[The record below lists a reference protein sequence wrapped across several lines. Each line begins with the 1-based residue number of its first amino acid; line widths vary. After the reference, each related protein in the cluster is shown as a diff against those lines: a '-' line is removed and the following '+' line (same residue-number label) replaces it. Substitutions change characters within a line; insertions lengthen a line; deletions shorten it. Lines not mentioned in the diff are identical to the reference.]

1 MDMTSCVARRTRSRT
16 ESYLNSILNKSKGI
30 SGEEEDQSLG
40 CVNSRTEKKRVNMR
54 DACSPSPRKKKRRR
68 RKDDDDDVVF
78 VRTEYPEGK
87 RDDENVG
94 STSGNLQSKSFD
106 FGDRVCDFDADD
118 RNLGCEE
125 KASNFNPIDDDDDV
139 VFVGTVQRENDH
151 VEDDDNVGSASVIS
165 PRVCDFDEDDAKV
178 SGKENPL
185 SPDDDDDVVFLG
197 TIAGENQHVEDVNA
211 GSEVCDILLDD
222 ANLRGEEK
230 TYVSDEVVSLSS
242 SSDDE
247 EDPLEELGTDSREE
261 VSGEDRDSG
270 ESDMDEDANDSD
282 SSDYV
287 GESSDSSDVESSDSD
302 FVCSEDEEGG
312 TRDDATCEK
321 NPSEKVYHHK
331 KSRTFRRKHN
341 FDVINLLAK
350 SMLESKDVFKE
361 DIFSWDKIAEVDSR
375 EDPVVRESS
384 SEKVN
389 EHGKPRERRSF
400 HRVREKNHLNGESFY
415 GGEKLCDGEET
426 INYSTEDSPPL
437 NLRFGCEEPVLIE
450 KTEEEKELDSLWEDM
465 NVALTLEGM
474 HSSTP
479 DKNGDMLCSK
489 GTHDFVLDDEIGL
502 KCVHCAYVAVE
513 IKDISPAMDKYRPSV
528 NDNKKCS
535 DRKGDPLPNRLE
547 FDASDPSS
555 FVAPLDNIEGT
566 VWQYVPGIKDTLYP
580 HQQEGFEFIWK
591 NLAGTTKINELN
603 SVGVKG
609 SGGCIISHKAG
620 TGKTRLTVVFLQSY
634 LKRFPNSHPMVIA
647 PATLMRTWEDEVRK
661 WNVNIPFY
669 NMNSLQLSGYE
680 DAEAVSR
687 LEGNRHHNSIRM
699 VKLVSWWK
707 QKSILGISYPLY
719 EKLAAN
725 KNTEGMQVFRRM
737 LVELPGLLVLDEGH
751 TPRNQSSLIW
761 KVLTEVRT
769 EKRIF
774 LSGTL
779 FQNNFK
785 ELSNVLCLARPADKD
800 TISSRIHELSKC
812 SQEGEHGRVNEENR
826 IVDLKAMIAHF
837 VHVHEGT
844 ILQESLPGLRD
855 CVVVLNPPFQQK
867 KILDRIDTS
876 QNTFEFE
883 HKLSAVSVHP
893 SLYLCCNPTKKEDLV
908 IGPAT
913 LGTLKRLRL
922 KYEEG
927 VKTKFLIDFI
937 RISGTV
943 KEKVLVYSQYIDT
956 LKLIMEQLI
965 AECDWTEG
973 EQILLMHGKVEQR
986 DRQHMIDNFNKPDSG
1001 SKVLLASTKAC
1012 SEGISLVGA
1021 SRVVILDVVWN
1032 PSVESQAISR
1042 AFRIGQKRAVFI
1054 YHLMVKDTS
1063 EWNKYCKQ
1071 SEKHRIS
1078 ELVFSS
1084 TNEKDK
1090 PINNE
1095 VVSKDRILDEMV
1107 RHEKLKHI
1115 FEKILYHPK
1124 KSDMNTSF
1132 F

>member
-1 MDMTSCVARRTRSRT
+1 MDMTTCVARRTRSRT
-16 ESYLNSILNKSKGI
+16 ESYLNSILNRSKGI
-30 SGEEEDQSLG
+30 TGEEDSL
-40 CVNSRTEKKRVNMR
+40 NSRTEKRRVNMR

-68 RKDDDDDVVF
+68 SKVGEDDDDDDVEF
-78 VRTEYPEGK
+78 IRTDYPEGK

-94 STSGNLQSKSFD
+94 STSGNFESKSLD
-106 FGDRVCDFDADD
+106 CSDFDVDD
-118 RNLGCEE
+118 GNLGGEE
-125 KASNFNPIDDDDDV
+125 RISNFNPLSPDDDV
-139 VFVGTVQRENDH
+139 VFVRTVLRENDH
-151 VEDDDNVGSASVIS
+151 VEEDDNVGSASVIS
-165 PRVCDFDEDDAKV
+165 PRVCDFDVDGADLRGEEKTSTLDH
-178 SGKENPL
+178 L
-185 SPDDDDDVVFLG
+185 SPDDDDDVVFVG
-197 TIAGENQHVEDVNA
+197 TVPGDVEDGNV
-211 GSEVCDILLDD
+211 GSGVCDILLDD
-222 ANLRGEEK
+222 VNLRGEEK
-230 TYVSDEVVSLSS
+230 TYESDEVVSLSFN
-242 SSDDE
+242 SDDE
-247 EDPLEELGTDSREE
+247 ECGTDSGEE
-261 VSGEDRDSG
+261 VSGEDRDSS
-270 ESDMDEDANDSD
+270 EIDMNEDANDPS
-282 SSDYV
+282 YNME
-287 GESSDSSDVESSDSD
+287 ESSDPSCEESSDSD
-302 FVCSEDEEGG
+302 FVRSEDEEGG
-312 TRDDATCEK
+312 TGDIAKGEK
-321 NPSEKVYHHK
+321 NPSEKVYYQK
-331 KSRTFRRKHN
+331 KSRSFRRKHN
-341 FDVINLLAK
+341 LEVINLLAK
-350 SMLESKDVFKE
+350 SIWESKDVFKE
-361 DIFSWDKIAEVDSR
+361 DICSGDKMAEVDSR
-375 EDPVVRESS
+375 EDGINRDSS

-389 EHGKPRERRSF
+389 EQGKPREPRSF

-415 GGEKLCDGEET
+415 GGENLCDGEET
-426 INYSTEDSPPL
+426 IHYSTEDSPPL

-465 NVALTLEGM
+465 AVALTLEGM
-474 HSSTP
+474 NSSTP
-479 DKNGDMLCSK
+479 AKNGDKLCSK
-489 GTHDFVLDDEIGL
+489 GTHDFVLDEEIGL
-502 KCVHCAYVAVE
+502 KCLHCSYVAVE
-513 IKDISPAMDKYRPSV
+513 IKNISPAMVKYRPSV

-535 DRKGDPLPNRLE
+535 DKKGDPLPNRLE
-547 FDASDPSS
+547 FDASGPSS
-555 FVAPLDNIEGT
+555 HDTPLEKTEGT
-566 VWQYVPGIKDTLYP
+566 VWRYVPGIKDTLYP

-591 NLAGTTKINELN
+591 NLAGTTKLNELN

-620 TGKTRLTVVFLQSY
+620 TGKTRLTIVFLQSY
-634 LKRFPNSHPMVIA
+634 LERFPDSHPMVIA
-647 PATLMRTWEDEVRK
+647 PASLMRTWEEEFRK
-661 WNVNIPFY
+661 WNANIPFY
-669 NMNSLQLSGYE
+669 NMNSPQFSGHE
-680 DAEAVSR
+680 DVEAVSC
-687 LEGNRHHNSIRM
+687 LEGDRHHNSIRM

-707 QKSILGISYPLY
+707 QKSILGVSYPLY
-719 EKLAAN
+719 EKLATN
-725 KNTEGMQVFRRM
+725 KNAEGMQVFRRM

-751 TPRNQSSLIW
+751 TPRNQNSLIW

-769 EKRIF
+769 EKRII

-785 ELSNVLCLARPADKD
+785 ELSNVLCLARPACKD
-800 TISSRIHELSKC
+800 TISSRLHELIKC

-826 IVDLKAMIAHF
+826 IVDLKAVIAPF
-837 VHVHEGT
+837 VHVHEGD
-844 ILQESLPGLRD
+844 ILQESLLGLRD
-855 CVVVLNPPFQQK
+855 CVLVLNPPFQQK

-876 QNTFEFE
+876 QSTFEFE

-893 SLYLCCNPTKKEDLV
+893 SLYLCCNPTKKENLV

-913 LGTLKRLRL
+913 LETLKKLRL
-922 KYEEG
+922 KYKEG

-937 RISGTV
+937 RISGTM

-956 LKLIMEQLI
+956 LKLIMEQLSLVFS
-965 AECDWTEG
+965 WKEG
-973 EQILLMHGKVEQR
+973 EEILFMHGKVEQR
-986 DRQHMIDNFNKPDSG
+986 DRQHLIDNFNKPDSG

-1042 AFRIGQKRAVFI
+1042 AFRLGQKRAVFI

-1095 VVSKDRILDEMV
+1095 VDSEDRILDEMV

-1124 KSDMNTSF
+1124 ESDMFTSF